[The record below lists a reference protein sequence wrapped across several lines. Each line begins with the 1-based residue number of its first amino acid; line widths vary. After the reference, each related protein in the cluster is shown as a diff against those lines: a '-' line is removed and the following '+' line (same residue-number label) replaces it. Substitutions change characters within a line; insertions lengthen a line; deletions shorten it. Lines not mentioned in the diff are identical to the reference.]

1 MDPLCSLITQLQI
14 SYKMTGANIMIPA
27 REEAFVP
34 RVQASEVWKLTIW
47 KSEHV

>member
-1 MDPLCSLITQLQI
+1 MSPT
-14 SYKMTGANIMIPA
+14 